1 MPNSGGPA
9 RLVRCS
15 SAIGNASLRRR
26 VNVVASEQPTAGVR
40 RSDAWFHDPDM
51 YGFVRRAFAKSMGY
65 DDQDLARPII
75 GIAQTQSD
83 LNNCNNNFRELADYV
98 KRGVW
103 QAGGTPLEFPTISL
117 GELFM
122 KPTTMLYRNLM
133 AMDTEEMIRCH
144 PLDGVVLL
152 GNCDKTVP
160 AQMMGSA
167 SANIPALI
175 LTGGPHLSGRFRG
188 QSLGACSDC
197 RRFWA
202 EYRAG
207 AMSAETLGEVEDG
220 INRSDGHCT
229 VMGTASTMA
238 GVAEALGWALPHTA
252 AIPAVDARRF
262 RLAEAA
268 GRHSVRMVQ
277 DTIRPKDIL
286 TPHAFE
292 NAIRVMM
299 ALGGS
304 TNAVIHLTAVAGR
317 AGVKLDLDLFDR
329 ISRETPFITNLQPS
343 GQFHMEQLHE
353 AGGVPA
359 VMKEL
364 ARGGLLHLDA
374 PTVMGVTL
382 GELLDRVP
390 PLGDSSAT
398 GSGWYGPD
406 RAILPLEHPL
416 DSEGGVAVL
425 RGNLAPDR
433 AVIKQTAMSPNLRK
447 HRGQA
452 VVFGSLADL
461 AARIDDPALD
471 VNPGSV
477 LVLQN
482 AGPKGA
488 PGMPEAG
495 SLPIPKKLL
504 AAGVRDMVRISDA
517 RMSGTAFGAVVLHV
531 SPEAAVGGPL
541 GLVQTGDW
549 IALDVDAR
557 SLILEVGDAELADR
571 RQSWQPP
578 KTVRQTRGY
587 ARLYVEHVNQAHE
600 GADFD
605 FLVGG
610 D

>member
-1 MPNSGGPA
+1 
-9 RLVRCS
+9 
-15 SAIGNASLRRR
+15 
-26 VNVVASEQPTAGVR
+26 
-40 RSDAWFHDPDM
+40 M

-65 DDQDLARPII
+65 DDEDLGRPII

-83 LNNCNNNFRELADYV
+83 LNNCNNNFDELAEYV

-133 AMDTEEMIRCH
+133 AMDTEEMIRAH
-144 PLDGVVLL
+144 PLDAVVLL

-160 AQMMGSA
+160 AQMMGAA
-167 SANIPALI
+167 SANVPSLM

-207 AMSAETLGEVEDG
+207 TLSEEALCEVEDG

-238 GVAEALGWALPHTA
+238 AIAEGLGWALPQTA
-252 AIPAVDARRF
+252 AIPAPDARRL

-268 GRHSVRMVQ
+268 GRRSVGLVG
-277 DTIRPKDIL
+277 DGIRPSDIL
-286 TPHAFE
+286 TQNSFE
-292 NAIRVMM
+292 NAIRLMM

-317 AGVKLDLDLFDR
+317 RGIQLPLELFDR
-329 ISRETPFITNLQPS
+329 ISRETPFVTNLQPS
-343 GQFHMEQLHE
+343 GQFHMEQLYE

-359 VMKEL
+359 VLKEL
-364 ARGGLLHLDA
+364 ARGGLLHLGER
-374 PTVMGVTL
+374 TITGQTL
-382 GELLDRVP
+382 GELLERVP
-390 PLGDSSAT
+390 PLGESAAT
-398 GSGWYGPD
+398 GTGWCGPD
-406 RAILPLEHPL
+406 RVIFSLEQPLE
-416 DSEGGVAVL
+416 SEGGIAVL
-425 RGNLAPDR
+425 RGNLAPGG
-433 AVIKQTAMSPNLRK
+433 AVIKQTAASANLRS

-452 VVFGSLADL
+452 VVFTSAADL
-461 AARIDDPALD
+461 AARIDDPQLEVTAD
-471 VNPGSV
+471 SV

-504 AAGVRDMVRISDA
+504 AAGVRDMLRVSDA

-531 SPEAAVGGPL
+531 APEAAVGGPL

-549 IALDVDAR
+549 IEVDVSAR
-557 SLILEVGDAELADR
+557 RIHLEVPDSDLVR
-571 RQSWQPP
+571 RRATWRPP
-578 KTVRQTRGY
+578 PSLTQARGY
-587 ARLYVEHVNQAHE
+587 NRLYVEHVLQADQ

-605 FLVGG
+605 FLLGG

>member
-1 MPNSGGPA
+1 
-9 RLVRCS
+9 
-15 SAIGNASLRRR
+15 
-26 VNVVASEQPTAGVR
+26 
-40 RSDAWFHDPDM
+40 M
-51 YGFVRRAFAKSMGY
+51 YGFVRRAFAKSMGF

-83 LNNCNNNFRELADYV
+83 LNNCNNNFLELAEHV

-122 KPTTMLYRNLM
+122 RPTTMLYRNLM
-133 AMDTEEMIRCH
+133 AMDTEEMIRAH

-160 AQMMGSA
+160 AQMMGAA
-167 SANIPALI
+167 SANVPAI
-175 LTGGPHLSGRFRG
+175 VLTGGPHLSGRFRG

-207 AMSAETLGEVEDG
+207 TLSEEDLREVEDG

-238 GVAEALGWALPHTA
+238 AIAEALGWAVPHTA
-252 AIPAVDARRF
+252 AIPAPDARRM
-262 RLAEAA
+262 RLAEAV
-268 GRHSVRMVQ
+268 GRQSVATVQ
-277 DTIRPKDIL
+277 RGIRPGDFL
-286 TPHAFE
+286 TINAFE
-292 NAIRVMM
+292 NAIRLMM

-304 TNAVIHLTAVAGR
+304 TNAVIHMTAVAARRGIQ
-317 AGVKLDLDLFDR
+317 LPLELFDR

-359 VMKEL
+359 VLKEL
-364 ARGGLLHLDA
+364 ARGGLLYLEEHTITGETLREQLERVARLGSDA
-374 PTVMGVTL
+374 A
-382 GELLDRVP
+382 
-390 PLGDSSAT
+390 S
-398 GSGWYGPD
+398 GSGWCAGE
-406 RAILPLEHPL
+406 RVIFPLEQPL
-416 DSEGGVAVL
+416 DAEGGIAVL
-425 RGNLAPDR
+425 RGNLAPDG
-433 AVIKQTAMSPNLRK
+433 AVVKQTAASAHLRR
-447 HRGQA
+447 HRGRA
-452 VVFGSLADL
+452 VVFTSSSDL
-461 AARIDDPALD
+461 AARIDDPDLEVTAD
-471 VNPGSV
+471 SV

-504 AAGVRDMVRISDA
+504 ARGIRDMVRISDA
-517 RMSGTAFGAVVLHV
+517 RMSGTAFGTVVLHV
-531 SPEAAVGGPL
+531 APEAAVGGPL

-549 IALDVDAR
+549 IGLDVDAR
-557 SLILEVGDAELADR
+557 RLALEVSDEELAR
-571 RQSWQPP
+571 RRVAWQPP
-578 KTVRQTRGY
+578 ASMRQARGY
-587 ARLYVEHVNQAHE
+587 TRLYVDHVMQADL

>member
-1 MPNSGGPA
+1 
-9 RLVRCS
+9 
-15 SAIGNASLRRR
+15 
-26 VNVVASEQPTAGVR
+26 VVAER
-40 RSDAWFHDPDM
+40 RSDAWFKDPDM
-51 YGFVRRAFAKSMGY
+51 YGFVRRAFAKSMGL
-65 DDQDLARPII
+65 DDADLAKPII

-122 KPTTMLYRNLM
+122 RPTTMLYRNLM
-133 AMDTEEMIRCH
+133 AMDTEEMIRAH

-152 GNCDKTVP
+152 GNCDKTTP
-160 AQMMGSA
+160 AQMMGAA
-167 SANIPALI
+167 SANVPALM

-188 QSLGACSDC
+188 ESLGACSDC

-207 AMSAETLGEVEDG
+207 TIDEDAMSEIEDG

-238 GVAEALGWALPHTA
+238 AMAEALGLALPGTA
-252 AIPAVDARRF
+252 AIPSPDARRL

-268 GRHSVRMVQ
+268 GRQIVQ
-277 DTIRPKDIL
+277 TVQAGIKPKTVL
-286 TPHAFE
+286 TQRAFE
-292 NAIRVMM
+292 NAIRLMM

-304 TNAVIHLTAVAGR
+304 TNAVIHLTAIAGR
-317 AGVKLDLDLFDR
+317 VGIRLPLELFDQ
-329 ISRETPFITNLQPS
+329 IASETPFITNLRPS
-343 GQFHMEQLHE
+343 GTLHMEQFFE

-364 ARGGLLHLDA
+364 ARGGLLHVDE
-374 PTVMGVTL
+374 PTITGRTI
-382 GELLDRVP
+382 GEQLESVK
-390 PLGDSSAT
+390 PLGADAST
-398 GSGWYGPD
+398 GTGWCGSQRVVFSLDEPLNE
-406 RAILPLEHPL
+406 RGGIAI
-416 DSEGGVAVL
+416 L
-425 RGNLAPDR
+425 RGNLAPDG
-433 AVIKQTAMSPNLRK
+433 AVVKQTAVSPHLLK

-452 VVFGSLADL
+452 VVFSSIHDL
-461 AARIDDPALD
+461 EERIDDPSLD
-471 VNPGSV
+471 VTAESV

-495 SLPIPKKLL
+495 GLPIPKKLL
-504 AAGVRDMVRISDA
+504 AQGVRDMLRISDA
-517 RMSGTAFGAVVLHV
+517 RMSGTGYGAVVLHV
-531 SPEAAVGGPL
+531 APEAAVGGPL
-541 GLVQTGDW
+541 GLVRDGDW
-549 IALDVDAR
+549 IELDVEAR
-557 SLILEVGDAELADR
+557 KLNLEVPDSELEQR
-571 RQSWQPP
+571 RAAWQPP
-578 KTVRQTRGY
+578 NGMQSARGY
-587 ARLYVEHVNQAHE
+587 TRMYVDHVLQANQ

-605 FLVGG
+605 FLLGG

>member
-1 MPNSGGPA
+1 MDVMTDDVQHIQSRKCPYGVEHP
-9 RLVRCS
+9 V
-15 SAIGNASLRRR
+15 
-26 VNVVASEQPTAGVR
+26 TAAAHANR

-65 DDQDLARPII
+65 DDQDLSRPIV

-83 LNNCNNNFRELADYV
+83 LNNCNNNFDELAEYV

-122 KPTTMLYRNLM
+122 KPTTMLWRNLM
-133 AMDTEEMIRCH
+133 AMDTEEMIRAH
-144 PLDGVVLL
+144 PLDAVVLL

-160 AQMMGSA
+160 AQMMGAA
-167 SANIPALI
+167 SANVPALI

-207 AMSAETLGEVEDG
+207 ALSEEALCEVEDG

-238 GVAEALGWALPHTA
+238 AIAEALGWAMPYNA
-252 AIPAVDARRF
+252 AIPAPDARRL

-268 GRHSVRMVQ
+268 GRRSVGLAA
-277 DTIRPKDIL
+277 DGIRPGDFL
-286 TPHAFE
+286 TQNAFE
-292 NAIRVMM
+292 NAIRLMM

-317 AGVKLDLDLFDR
+317 RGIHLPLELFDR

-343 GQFHMEQLHE
+343 GQFHMEQLNE

-359 VMKEL
+359 VLKEL
-364 ARGGLLHLDA
+364 ARGGLLHLEER
-374 PTVMGVTL
+374 TITGQTL
-382 GELLDRVP
+382 RESLERVQ
-390 PLGDSSAT
+390 PLGTSARDGT
-398 GSGWYGPD
+398 GWSGAD
-406 RAILPLEHPL
+406 RIIFPLEEPL
-416 DSEGGVAVL
+416 ESEGGIAVL
-425 RGNLAPDR
+425 RGNLAPSG
-433 AVIKQTAMSPNLRK
+433 AVVKQTAMSPHLRK
-447 HRGQA
+447 HRGRA
-452 VVFGSLADL
+452 VVFTSAADL
-461 AARIDDPALD
+461 AARIDDAELD
-471 VNPGSV
+471 VTPDSV

-504 AAGVRDMVRISDA
+504 AAGVRDMLRISDA

-531 SPEAAVGGPL
+531 SPEAAIGGPL
-541 GLVQTGDW
+541 GLVRDGDW
-549 IALDVDAR
+549 VEVDVTAR
-557 SLILEVGDAELADR
+557 KLHLEVADDELASR
-571 RQSWQPP
+571 RATWQPP
-578 KTVRQTRGY
+578 ASLRQARGY
-587 ARLYVEHVNQAHE
+587 ARLYVDHVLQADQ